1 MSTAKFAA
9 AASLCLLSASPA
21 LAAQT
26 SSCDPLAGLIRQAR
40 SDFKSLTMRKF
51 ESGTCTVRGLEY
63 RCSWSFPSDA
73 FAIAEAQS
81 ERVQHC
87 ALAQPGVEAVA
98 SKKGETGF
106 ALEDDLTLFVSAPEP
121 DMGDWQVRIR
131 VVENGPVE

>member
-1 MSTAKFAA
+1 MNNARFAA
-9 AASLCLLSASPA
+9 AASLFLASASPA
-21 LAAQT
+21 LASQS
-26 SSCDPLAGLIRQAR
+26 SSCDPVAGLIRQAR
-40 SDFKSLTMRKF
+40 SDFQSLKMRKF
-51 ESGTCTVRGLEY
+51 ESGTCTVRGLEF
-63 RCSWSFPSDA
+63 RCFWSFPSDA

-106 ALEDDLTLFVSAPEP
+106 ALEDDLTLFVSAPQL

-131 VVENGPVE
+131 VVENAPAE

>member
-1 MSTAKFAA
+1 MHRQFAA
-9 AASLCLLSASPA
+9 IAALLCLPGSRA
-21 LAAQT
+21 AAQAND
-26 SSCDPLAGLIRQAR
+26 CDPVASLIRQAR
-40 SDFKSLTMRKF
+40 SDFQSLKMRKF
-51 ESGTCTVRGLEY
+51 ESGTCTVRGLEF

-106 ALEDDLTLFVSAPEP
+106 VLEDDLTLFVSAPQL

-131 VVENGPVE
+131 VVENAPAE